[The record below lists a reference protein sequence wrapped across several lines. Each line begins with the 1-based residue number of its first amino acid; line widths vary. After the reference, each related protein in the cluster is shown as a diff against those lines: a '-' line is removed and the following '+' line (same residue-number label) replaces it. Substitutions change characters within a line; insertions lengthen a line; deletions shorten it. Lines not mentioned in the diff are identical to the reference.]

1 MFAEYSPTPFASNN
15 PLIEAL
21 PPMLAGKELIHALA
35 CVPPYRE
42 SDRELS
48 AGKRLQLLSFLYDF
62 YQPLPMTLDLYCE
75 VYNALQHCY
84 GQYTSAKEASA
95 LQLGYAAMQGKA
107 LAASVGGGNSFSVIG
122 VSGLGKSTA
131 LQRVLSLFPQ
141 IIEHRHYHG
150 KQFFCHQ
157 VLYLV
162 VQTPH
167 DASIKALILDIYL
180 QLDSLLGTSYQ
191 RDALSKRLSVDVL
204 VSQLNQIVRIN
215 HIGLLV
221 IDELQNIAY
230 RKGDGGI
237 RFLNFLVHLINGTG
251 VSVCMVGTPRVLQVL
266 QQEFRSARRTTGL
279 IYDRLENNTEFSL
292 LLRGLWH
299 YQYTRQN
306 TALTPELQN
315 WLEMPEFYYHPQGLR
330 FLNYEINESVAIAK
344 IEYQYNENDI
354 LVFLIDC
361 QDDDTASKI
370 NSSHGKNIKTL
381 ETISDGI
388 KVSIEESKNDG
399 DEESNLTAQ
408 WKREN
413 VSYYL
418 SGKIKLDEMIKMVEK
433 MKF

>member
-1 MFAEYSPTPFASNN
+1 MIAEYSPTPFASNN

-107 LAASVGGGNSFSVIG
+107 LTASVGGGNSFSVIG

-279 IYDRLENNTEFSL
+279 ICDRLENSTEFSL

-315 WLEMPEFYYHPQGLR
+315 WLYRKTQG
-330 FLNYEINESVAIAK
+330 VP
-344 IEYQYNENDI
+344 DI
-354 LVFLIDC
+354 LVKLLYNAQKQCILDGREELDFAVFEHVASKNLGMVSDYIAELAA
-361 QDDDTASKI
+361 QPIRKVSRQPSNQRSTASKHDEKKTEPRFYRLLTQAKRRGE
-370 NSSHGKNIKTL
+370 SPVSVYAPYIKC
-381 ETISDGI
+381 E
-388 KVSIEESKNDG
+388 VSI
-399 DEESNLTAQ
+399 
-408 WKREN
+408 
-413 VSYYL
+413 
-418 SGKIKLDEMIKMVEK
+418 
-433 MKF
+433 